1 MSEFKSNECYQITFG
16 FSSHLNAIVPNMK
29 MMLARSIK
37 FFVRNCQEVTGT
49 APHLCFFPTI
59 DFIIAP
65 KTSLRKFA
73 T

>member
-1 MSEFKSNECYQITFG
+1 
-16 FSSHLNAIVPNMK
+16 MK

-37 FFVRNCQEVTGT
+37 FFVRNCQELTGT
-49 APHLCFFPTI
+49 APHLCFFPPI

-65 KTSLRKFA
+65 KTSLCKFA